1 MIEGGEELHQVEI
14 PASEGETPPD
24 QVSPPPV
31 QSVTSTEVDTEKAHV
46 VDPPSFER

>member
-1 MIEGGEELHQVEI
+1 MVAGVEEPHQVEI

-24 QVSPPPV
+24 QLSPPPV